1 MTTLTQTKDV
11 AELQRITK
19 RMRRR
24 ILEMGRA
31 TATKPDEAG
40 SGHPSTALS
49 SVEIVTALHFSRLRW
64 DPSNSGWAERDRFIL
79 SKGHGVPVLYAAY
92 AEAGAIP
99 EDELKTLRQ
108 TGSRLQGHPDPARLP
123 FVEAATGSL
132 GQGLSIAMG
141 LALGAKLDRAPWR
154 TYCLMGDGEIEE
166 GQVWEAAM
174 SAPRFELD
182 NLCGIVDNNDVQQTS
197 SVDDILPTL
206 KPIAPKWTSFGWHV
220 IEIDGHDLAA
230 VLGALD
236 EAAATKGK
244 PTVIVAHT
252 VKGKGVSFME
262 GSKKWHGKGLT
273 QEQLE
278 QALKEIETDE

>member
-1 MTTLTQTKDV
+1 MQKTSDV
-11 AELQRITK
+11 TELQAIAK
-19 RMRRR
+19 RLRRR

-31 TATKPDEAG
+31 TAKKPDEAG

-49 SVEIVTALHFSRLRW
+49 ATDIVTALHFSRLNW
-64 DPSNSGWAERDRFIL
+64 DPKDSGKPDRDRFIL

-99 EDELKTLRQ
+99 EEELETLRL
-108 TGSRLQGHPDPARLP
+108 TGSRLQGHPDPVRLP

-141 LALGAKLDRAPWR
+141 LALAAKIEGASWR
-154 TYCLMGDGEIEE
+154 TYCMLGDGECEE

-174 SAPRFELD
+174 SAPKFELD
-182 NLCGIVDNNDVQQTS
+182 NLCAIVDFNKIQQTS
-197 SVDDILPTL
+197 SVAEILPTL
-206 KPIAPKWTSFGWHV
+206 EPLVPKWEAFSWHV
-220 IEIDGHDLAA
+220 IEIDGHNIPQILS
-230 VLGALD
+230 ALD
-236 EAAATKGK
+236 EAASTKGR

-262 GSKKWHGKGLT
+262 NSNSFHGKGVT
-273 QEQLE
+273 EEQLE
-278 QALKEIETDE
+278 KALQEIGV